1 MKRREFIT
9 LLGGAALTSPL
20 AARAQQAMPLVGV
33 LSSTEAA
40 GRVAGIAALRRGL
53 GEGGY
58 VEGRNIAL
66 EFRWADNQYDRLPG
80 LAAELVQRQASVIVS
95 IGAVNAA
102 LAAKAATT
110 TIPIAFL
117 NGSDPVEFGL
127 VPSLNRPGGNIT
139 GVTLII
145 RELSPK
151 RLEILRELLPG
162 ITAVGFLVNPANRNT
177 EAEVRE
183 VQDAAR
189 LLGAQL
195 HVIDAGNKAGI
206 DAAFATLT
214 RIKAGAFLTM
224 SDASLTDH
232 RVQIAELAA
241 GHAIPGIATSREYVE
256 AGGLMSYGGNQADA
270 FRLLGSYAARIL
282 KGERP
287 ADLPVQQATKIE
299 FVINMKTAKALGIT
313 FPITLLGRAD
323 EVIE

>member
-1 MKRREFIT
+1 MTMGIKRRQFIT
-9 LLGGAALTSPL
+9 LMGGAAVAPVLGPL

-58 VEGRNIAL
+58 VEGRNITL

-117 NGSDPVEFGL
+117 NGSDPVELGL
-127 VPSLNRPGGNIT
+127 VPSLNRPGG
-139 GVTLII
+139 
-145 RELSPK
+145 
-151 RLEILRELLPG
+151 
-162 ITAVGFLVNPANRNT
+162 
-177 EAEVRE
+177 
-183 VQDAAR
+183 
-189 LLGAQL
+189 
-195 HVIDAGNKAGI
+195 
-206 DAAFATLT
+206 
-214 RIKAGAFLTM
+214 
-224 SDASLTDH
+224 
-232 RVQIAELAA
+232 
-241 GHAIPGIATSREYVE
+241 
-256 AGGLMSYGGNQADA
+256 GGLMSYGGNQADA

-299 FVINMKTAKALGIT
+299 FAINMKTAKSLGVT